1 MFTVDLLGKQK
12 YTWLILKTNE
22 SSPVVSY
29 VISKYISKKKK
40 FQKKLFATVCHNV
53 EIMPY
58 VWSGLPEQYMIR
70 FKIWMLKL

>member
-1 MFTVDLLGKQK
+1 MNLPQWFPM
-12 YTWLILKTNE
+12 
-22 SSPVVSY
+22 SSPN
-29 VISKYISKKKK
+29 IFQKKKK